1 MERLFG
7 NLVDGLSKNKEMNNT
22 SLLELAK
29 RLNVPRRN
37 CMKTREKLEDVI
49 KDTINEYKEIIFGSD
64 IPKCTTYLDKLWKQQ
79 KIDQYVHDRTLMDDT
94 IRKLAW
100 EGLQKNIV
108 FDDETVI
115 YKRTGEVL
123 DPEVDSTYYKNKF

>member
-7 NLVDGLSKNKEMNNT
+7 NLVDGLSENKEMNNT

-37 CMKTREKLEDVI
+37 CMKTREKLEDAI

-64 IPKCTTYLDKLWKQQ
+64 IPKCTTYLDKL
-79 KIDQYVHDRTLMDDT
+79 
-94 IRKLAW
+94 
-100 EGLQKNIV
+100 
-108 FDDETVI
+108 
-115 YKRTGEVL
+115 
-123 DPEVDSTYYKNKF
+123 